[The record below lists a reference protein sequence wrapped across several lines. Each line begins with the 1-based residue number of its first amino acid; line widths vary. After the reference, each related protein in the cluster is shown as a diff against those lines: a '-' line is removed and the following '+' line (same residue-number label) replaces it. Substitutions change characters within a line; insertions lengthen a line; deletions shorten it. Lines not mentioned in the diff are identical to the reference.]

1 MRFLFLPAI
10 FLRNIPQI
18 GARPGAVARCC
29 SRVLRA
35 GTVLCG
41 ILACWPLAAQELLP
55 STRFYQGDFYRERF
69 DTKLPRVDL
78 EPPTRLSDFQI
89 DGKLEFSLRSYLELV
104 LANNTDMQVQKLSVE
119 VQRNAITRAFAPF
132 DPVVTAN
139 FNATRSETPTDT
151 ALAGAVTLS
160 QLSQPYGIR
169 YLQTL
174 ESGTQYSAGFDGVRT
189 TTNNSFATFNP
200 NITGNFR
207 LSFSQ
212 PLLRNRG
219 LYINRLPIMVA
230 RSRYRQSQYNM
241 QDQIMRL
248 LNQAELA
255 YWSVIEAR
263 EALKVQEQGLAL
275 QDALLKR
282 SQREL
287 ELGAISALEIY
298 RPQQSYAT
306 AEIQVTQARYRLQQA
321 EDVLRRQI
329 SADLDPAFRNMPLVL
344 TESTLPPQDD
354 RPLDK
359 EAHVETAYRMRPDL
373 KSSLQALDIDDLNF
387 QSAKN
392 RIQPDLALTGTYNS
406 AGRGGNSV
414 TRTNVFVGD
423 GRTSAITRIIPGG
436 FGDTLGQVFGFD
448 FPAYGF
454 GLTLRLPLRD
464 RAGTADLADATIN
477 KRLNSLRARSLE
489 QQIRQEVLNAV
500 TQVENSR
507 ASVRL
512 AQVALDFSQKNVD
525 AETKRYD
532 LGVTT
537 IFFLLDAQT
546 ALTNSQANLV
556 TQSVQYRRNLLTLLR
571 VTGQLL
577 EERGVTVE

>member
-1 MRFLFLPAI
+1 MRFSFLTAILFAWL
-10 FLRNIPQI
+10 
-18 GARPGAVARCC
+18 
-29 SRVLRA
+29 
-35 GTVLCG
+35 
-41 ILACWPLAAQELLP
+41 PLAAQDQLP
-55 STRFYQGDFYRERF
+55 TARFYQSDFFRERF

-78 EPPTRLSDFQI
+78 QPPTRLSDFLI

-119 VQRNAITRAFAPF
+119 IQRNAITRAFSPF

-139 FNATRSETPTDT
+139 FNASRSATPTDS
-151 ALAGAVTLS
+151 ALSGALTLS
-160 QLSQPYGIR
+160 QLAQPYGIR
-169 YLQTL
+169 YQQTL
-174 ESGTQYSAGFDGVRT
+174 ESGTQYSVGFDGARNS
-189 TTNNSFATFNP
+189 TNNTFATFNP

-212 PLLRNRG
+212 PLIRNRG
-219 LYINRLPIMVA
+219 LYVNRLPIMVA

-241 QDQIMRL
+241 TDQIMRL

-329 SADLDPAFRNMPLVL
+329 SADLDPAFRNTPLVL
-344 TESTLPPQDD
+344 TENTLPPQDD

-373 KSSLQALDIDDLNF
+373 KSNLQALDIDDLNF

-392 RIQPDLALTGTYNS
+392 RIQPDLSLTGTYN
-406 AGRGGNSV
+406 ATGRGGNSL
-414 TRTNVFVGD
+414 TRTNVFVSD
-423 GRTSAITRIIPGG
+423 GRTSTITRIIPGG

-464 RAGTADLADATIN
+464 RAGTADLADAAIS
-477 KRLNSLRARSLE
+477 KRLDSLRARSLE

-512 AQVALDFSQKNVD
+512 AQVALDFSQKNVE

-556 TQSVQYRRNLLTLLR
+556 TQSVQYRRNLLNLLR
-571 VTGQLL
+571 VNGTLL
-577 EERGVTVE
+577 QERGVTVE